1 MSTAAARSSRRPA
14 AAGRTDP
21 GPGVW
26 ITLAA
31 ALLAVAAVVA
41 WWLGWLSFGTDP
53 RVAEIQRMQEEAQ
66 RQFSANGGPS
76 TVVEAMAAVTTMN
89 TIRAQVEAL
98 PPHLREQVERRGSSM
113 FQSAM
118 RARIDAYYQAPPEQR
133 QAILDRQ
140 IDQEEAMGKAF
151 EAARSVAGAL
161 GAGQSSSGQS
171 SPGGS
176 SAAGGG
182 GGPPG
187 APRRSGN
194 EEDRNRRVK
203 SIIDRTTPEQRSQW
217 VEYRRAMDERR
228 AQRGLPPGWGR

>member
-1 MSTAAARSSRRPA
+1 MSTAAARSA
-14 AAGRTDP
+14 RTTAKGDGTRV
-21 GPGVW
+21 GPGAWVAV
-26 ITLAA
+26 AA
-31 ALLAVAAVVA
+31 VLLVIAAVVA

-53 RVAEIQRMQEEAQ
+53 RVVEIQRMQEEAQ
-66 RQFSANGGPS
+66 RQFTANGGPS

-98 PPHLREQVERRGSSM
+98 PPHLREQAERRGAGM

-118 RARIDAYYQAPPEQR
+118 RARIDAYYQAPPAQR

-140 IDQEEAMGKAF
+140 IDQEESMGKAF
-151 EAARSVAGAL
+151 EAARSVAGVL
-161 GAGQSSSGQS
+161 GAGQSSSGT
-171 SPGGS
+171 
-176 SAAGGG
+176 SAPPSG

-187 APRRSGN
+187 GPRRSGN
-194 EEDRNRRVK
+194 EEDRNRRIK
-203 SIIDRTTPEQRSQW
+203 SIIDRTTPEQRAQW

>member
-140 IDQEEAMGKAF
+140 IDQEEIMRKAF
-151 EAARSVAGAL
+151 EAGRAVAN
-161 GAGQSSSGQS
+161 
-171 SPGGS
+171 
-176 SAAGGG
+176 AAGGG
-182 GGPPG
+182 GGSGGGGGGGGGPPRNG
-187 APRRSGN
+187 SQD
-194 EEDRNRRVK
+194 DRNRWRK
-203 SIIDRTTPEQRSQW
+203 NMIDRSTPQQRARFN
-217 VEYRRAMDERR
+217 EFFGAMERR
-228 AQRGLPPGWGR
+228 MQERGMQPGGGPRR